1 MRDER
6 LKEAV
11 WFFQRLRSGKK
22 KKKERKK
29 AKSFRRKI
37 ERNRFLFN
45 PTDSKGVGPSKVFV
59 EEVEKVHCD
68 PIGNSFERSNSRNDT
83 NRFVSTTILRILA
96 TVNTILSIEID
107 SRSLSLHSV
116 DTNAGDR
123 RTFPLSSPYKNFVPT
138 KLSLKLPLSHKFDRT
153 SNRISPATRDNN
165 PPTRGEEK
173 NNRKAHNFQSISK
186 TLATLSALPPEE
198 RRNDPR
204 PSCLPRAQ
212 IP

>member
-1 MRDER
+1 MILPEVEIGE
-6 LKEAV
+6 KE
-11 WFFQRLRSGKK
+11 
-22 KKKERKK
+22 KERKK

-96 TVNTILSIEID
+96 TVNTILSID

-123 RTFPLSSPYKNFVPT
+123 RTLPSSPPIKTSFQRNYLSNYPCPT
-138 KLSLKLPLSHKFDRT
+138 NLTEHPTEYPPQHETIIPRLEGRRRIIEKRII
-153 SNRISPATRDNN
+153 SNRSRKPWRRSPLFLPRSGGT
-165 PPTRGEEK
+165 
-173 NNRKAHNFQSISK
+173 
-186 TLATLSALPPEE
+186 TLEP
-198 RRNDPR
+198 
-204 PSCLPRAQ
+204 CLPRAQ

>member
-1 MRDER
+1 MILPEVEIGE
-6 LKEAV
+6 KE
-11 WFFQRLRSGKK
+11 
-22 KKKERKK
+22 KERKK

-96 TVNTILSIEID
+96 TVNTILSID

-123 RTFPLSSPYKNFVPT
+123 RTLPLSSPYKNFVPT
-138 KLSLKLPLSHKFDRT
+138 KLSLKLPLSRKFT
-153 SNRISPATRDNN
+153 NRISPATRDNN

-204 PSCLPRAQ
+204 ALPPASTNPVSAHR
-212 IP
+212 

>member
-1 MRDER
+1 MILPEVEIGE
-6 LKEAV
+6 KE
-11 WFFQRLRSGKK
+11 
-22 KKKERKK
+22 KERKK

-37 ERNRFLFN
+37 ERDRFLFN

-96 TVNTILSIEID
+96 TVNTILSID

-123 RTFPLSSPYKNFVPT
+123 RTLPLSSPYKNFVPT
-138 KLSLKLPLSHKFDRT
+138 KLSLKNYPCPANLPTEYPPQHETIIPRLEGRRRIIEKLIIIF
-153 SNRISPATRDNN
+153 NRSRKPWRRSPL
-165 PPTRGEEK
+165 
-173 NNRKAHNFQSISK
+173 F
-186 TLATLSALPPEE
+186 
-198 RRNDPR
+198 
-204 PSCLPRAQ
+204 LPRSGGTTLDPLASREHKSRKRTPTIQ
-212 IP
+212 SSR